1 MDFLRIIRS
10 LEELLYEVMG
20 WLVFYPRT
28 LWRIV
33 IDPVSMM
40 RYSDREQ
47 ADAPERQYTDTL
59 SPPLFLML
67 TVLVAHGFALSMGA
81 KLPEARTAIAKLVLS
96 SEQNLLILRSI
107 LFSIF
112 ALVAATT
119 LIRRQH
125 RELDRSTLRAP
136 FYTQCYLT
144 APFALAI
151 SVAATLVG
159 MPAQSVHAVGTML
172 TLAGILWYVWVETR
186 WFRLELDLGTGR
198 AFALASWSVLKAGV
212 YNVALSAV
220 LLVLK

>member
-33 IDPVSMM
+33 ARPVSMM
-40 RYSDREQ
+40 RYSDAEQ
-47 ADAPERQYTDTL
+47 TDAPDEQYGDTL

-67 TVLVAHGFALSMGA
+67 TVLVAHGFELGMGA
-81 KLPEARTAIAKLVLS
+81 KLPEARSAIAKLLLN

-119 LIRRQH
+119 LIARRGLT
-125 RELDRSTLRAP
+125 LDRSTLRAP
-136 FYTQCYLT
+136 FFTQCYLT

-151 SVAATLVG
+151 SAAATLG
-159 MPAQSVHAVGTML
+159 QMPTSATRLVGT
-172 TLAGILWYVWVETR
+172 TLAVSGTIWYLWVETG
-186 WFRLELDLGTGR
+186 WFRQQLDVGKGR
-198 AFALASWSVLKAGV
+198 AFLIATWSFLKAGV
-212 YNVALSAV
+212 YSVALSTV

>member
-1 MDFLRIIRS
+1 
-10 LEELLYEVMG
+10 
-20 WLVFYPRT
+20 
-28 LWRIV
+28 
-33 IDPVSMM
+33 
-40 RYSDREQ
+40 
-47 ADAPERQYTDTL
+47 
-59 SPPLFLML
+59 
-67 TVLVAHGFALSMGA
+67 
-81 KLPEARTAIAKLVLS
+81 LPEARTAIAKLVLS

-212 YNVALSAV
+212 YKRGAEHGAAGAPSDDAEVHGRTPRGSRLARRRRVSGRDRPLPRYAPQRAVSICARLCLKTATQASMPVYTCFVAGSRHSAGSPS
-220 LLVLK
+220 

>member
-33 IDPVSMM
+33 VDPVSMM
-40 RYSDREQ
+40 RYSDQEQ
-47 ADAPERQYTDTL
+47 ADAPEKQYADTL

-81 KLPEARTAIAKLVLS
+81 KMPEARTAIAKLLLS

-119 LIRRQH
+119 LIRRQR
-125 RELDRSTLRAP
+125 RELDRASLRAP

-159 MPAQSVHAVGTML
+159 MPAQSVHAVGTVL
-172 TLAGILWYVWVETR
+172 TLAGILWYVWVETQ
-186 WFRLELDLGTGR
+186 WFRLELELGPGR
-198 AFALASWSVLKAGV
+198 AFVLAAWSFLKAGV
-212 YNVALSAV
+212 YSVALSTV

>member
-33 IDPVSMM
+33 TRPVSMM

-47 ADAPERQYTDTL
+47 ADTPEQQYADTL

-67 TVLVAHGFALSMGA
+67 TILVAHGFALAMGA
-81 KLPEARTAIAKLVLS
+81 KMPEARNAVARMLLS

-119 LIRRQH
+119 LIKRRQ
-125 RELDRSTLRAP
+125 RALNRTTLRAP
-136 FYTQCYLT
+136 FFTQCYLT
-144 APFALAI
+144 APFALAV
-151 SVAATLVG
+151 SVAATLIG
-159 MPAQSVHAVGTML
+159 TPSPSVHLAGTML
-172 TLAGILWYVWVETR
+172 TLAGITWYLWVETR
-186 WFRLELDLGTGR
+186 WFRLELDLGAGR
-198 AFALASWSVLKAGV
+198 AFVLAFWSFLKAGV
-212 YNVALSAV
+212 YNAALSTV

>member
-33 IDPVSMM
+33 VDPVSMM

-67 TVLVAHGFALSMGA
+67 TVLVAHGFALAMGA
-81 KLPEARTAIAKLVLS
+81 KMPEARNAIARMLLS
-96 SEQNLLILRSI
+96 SDQNLLIVRSI

-119 LIRRQH
+119 LIRQQQRA
-125 RELDRSTLRAP
+125 LDRTTLRAP
-136 FYTQCYLT
+136 FFTQCYLT
-144 APFALAI
+144 APFALAV
-151 SVAATLVG
+151 SVAATLIG
-159 MPAQSVHAVGTML
+159 TPSPAVHLAGTML
-172 TLAGILWYVWVETR
+172 SLAGIIWYIWVETR
-186 WFRLELDLGTGR
+186 WFRLELDLGAGR
-198 AFALASWSVLKAGV
+198 AFLLAFWSCLKAGV
-212 YNVALSAV
+212 YNAALGTV

>member
-10 LEELLYEVMG
+10 LEELLYEVMA

-33 IDPVSMM
+33 VHPVSMM

-47 ADAPERQYTDTL
+47 GDAPEQQYADTL

-81 KLPEARTAIAKLVLS
+81 KLPEARTAIARLLLS

-119 LIRRQH
+119 LIRRQQ
-125 RELDRSTLRAP
+125 RELNRASLRAP

-144 APFALAI
+144 APFAMAI

-159 MPAQSVHAVGTML
+159 MPAQSVHAVGTAL
-172 TLAGILWYVWVETR
+172 TLAGIIWYLWVETR
-186 WFRLELDLGTGR
+186 WFRLELELGPGR
-198 AFALASWSVLKAGV
+198 AFVLAVWSFLKAGT
-212 YNVALSAV
+212 YSVALITV
-220 LLVLK
+220 LLVLE

>member
-33 IDPVSMM
+33 TRPVSMM

-47 ADAPERQYTDTL
+47 ADTPEQQYADTL

-67 TVLVAHGFALSMGA
+67 TILVAHGFALAMGA
-81 KLPEARTAIAKLVLS
+81 KMPEARNAVARMLLS

-119 LIRRQH
+119 LIKRRQ
-125 RELDRSTLRAP
+125 RALNRTTLRAP
-136 FYTQCYLT
+136 FFTQCYLT
-144 APFALAI
+144 APFALAV
-151 SVAATLVG
+151 SVAATLIG
-159 MPAQSVHAVGTML
+159 TPSPSVHLAGTML
-172 TLAGILWYVWVETR
+172 TLAGIIWYIWVETR
-186 WFRLELDLGTGR
+186 WFRLELDLGAGR
-198 AFALASWSVLKAGV
+198 AFVLAFWSFLKAGV
-212 YNVALSAV
+212 YNAALSTV

>member
-33 IDPVSMM
+33 VDPVSMM

-47 ADAPERQYTDTL
+47 ADAPEKQYTDTL

-67 TVLVAHGFALSMGA
+67 TLLAAHGFALAMGA
-81 KLPEARTAIAKLVLS
+81 KMPEARNAVARMLLS

-119 LIRRQH
+119 LLKRRT
-125 RELDRSTLRAP
+125 RALDRTTLRAP

-151 SVAATLVG
+151 SLAATLVG
-159 MPAQSVHAVGTML
+159 MPAPAVQTGGTVL
-172 TLAGILWYVWVETR
+172 TLAGVIWYVWVETQ
-186 WFRLELDLGTGR
+186 WFRLELELGPGR
-198 AFALASWSVLKAGV
+198 AFVLASWSFLKAGI
-212 YNVALSAV
+212 YSVALSTV

>member
-33 IDPVSMM
+33 VDPVSMM

-47 ADAPERQYTDTL
+47 GDAPERQYADTL

-67 TVLVAHGFALSMGA
+67 TVLVAHGFALAMGA
-81 KLPEARTAIAKLVLS
+81 KLPEARTAIAKLLLS

-119 LIRRQH
+119 LIRRQR
-125 RELDRSTLRAP
+125 RELDRNTLRAP

-159 MPAQSVHAVGTML
+159 MPAQTVHAVGSAL
-172 TLAGILWYVWVETR
+172 TLAGIIWYVWVETR
-186 WFRLELDLGTGR
+186 WFGLELELGPGR
-198 AFALASWSVLKAGV
+198 AFVLASWSFLKAGV
-212 YNVALSAV
+212 YNVALTTV

>member
-28 LWRIV
+28 LWRIAV
-33 IDPVSMM
+33 DPVSMM

-47 ADAPERQYTDTL
+47 ADAPEKQYAGTL

-81 KLPEARTAIAKLVLS
+81 KLPEARTAIAKMLLS

-119 LIRRQH
+119 LIRRQQ
-125 RELDRSTLRAP
+125 RELDRTTLRAP

-159 MPAQSVHAVGTML
+159 VPAQTVHAVGTAL
-172 TLAGILWYVWVETR
+172 TLAGIIWYVWVETR
-186 WFRLELDLGTGR
+186 WFRLELELGPGR
-198 AFALASWSVLKAGV
+198 AFVLAVWSFLKACT
-212 YNVALSAV
+212 YNVALSTV

>member
-28 LWRIV
+28 LWRIAV
-33 IDPVSMM
+33 DPVSMM

-47 ADAPERQYTDTL
+47 ADAPEKQYADTL

-81 KLPEARTAIAKLVLS
+81 KLPEARTAIAKMLLS

-119 LIRRQH
+119 LIRRQQ
-125 RELDRSTLRAP
+125 RELDRTTLRAP

-159 MPAQSVHAVGTML
+159 VPAQTVHAVGTAL
-172 TLAGILWYVWVETR
+172 TLAGIIWYVWVETR
-186 WFRLELDLGTGR
+186 WFRLELELGPGR
-198 AFALASWSVLKAGV
+198 AFVLAVWSFLKACT
-212 YNVALSAV
+212 YNVALSTV

>member
-28 LWRIV
+28 LWRV
-33 IDPVSMM
+33 VANPVSMM

-47 ADAPERQYTDTL
+47 AGAPEQQFADTL

-67 TVLVAHGFALSMGA
+67 TILVAHGFALSMGA
-81 KLPEARTAIAKLVLS
+81 KLPEARTAIARMLLG

-119 LIRRQH
+119 LIKRRH
-125 RELDRSTLRAP
+125 SPLDRTTLRLP
-136 FYTQCYLT
+136 FFAQCYLT
-144 APFALAI
+144 APFALAV
-151 SVAATLVG
+151 SVSATLAG
-159 MPAQSVHAVGTML
+159 MPTPGVRLAGTIL
-172 TLAGILWYVWVETR
+172 TLAGVIWYVWVETR
-186 WFRLELDLGTGR
+186 WFRIELELGPGR
-198 AFALASWSVLKAGV
+198 AFVLAFWSFLKAGI
-212 YNVALSAV
+212 YNVALSTV
-220 LLVLK
+220 LLVLR

>member
-28 LWRIV
+28 MWRIV
-33 IDPVSMM
+33 ARPVSMM

-47 ADAPERQYTDTL
+47 ADTPEQQYADTL

-67 TVLVAHGFALSMGA
+67 TILLAHGFALAMGA
-81 KLPEARTAIAKLVLS
+81 KMPEARNAVARMLLS

-119 LIRRQH
+119 LIKRRQ
-125 RELDRSTLRAP
+125 RALDRATLRAP
-136 FYTQCYLT
+136 FFTQCYLT
-144 APFALAI
+144 APFALAV

-159 MPAQSVHAVGTML
+159 THRRPCTWRARCSLWRASPGTSGSKHGGSGSNSISVR
-172 TLAGILWYVWVETR
+172 AGH
-186 WFRLELDLGTGR
+186 
-198 AFALASWSVLKAGV
+198 SSSPSGV
-212 YNVALSAV
+212 S
-220 LLVLK
+220 

>member
-33 IDPVSMM
+33 TDPVSMM

-81 KLPEARTAIAKLVLS
+81 KLPEARTAIAKLLLS

-119 LIRRQH
+119 LIRRQQ

-159 MPAQSVHAVGTML
+159 MPAQSVHAVGTLL

-186 WFRLELDLGTGR
+186 WFRLELDLGPGR
-198 AFALASWSVLKAGV
+198 AFALASWTVLKAGA
-212 YNVALSAV
+212 YNVALSTV
-220 LLVLK
+220 LLVLR

>member
-1 MDFLRIIRS
+1 
-10 LEELLYEVMG
+10 
-20 WLVFYPRT
+20 
-28 LWRIV
+28 
-33 IDPVSMM
+33 MM

-47 ADAPERQYTDTL
+47 GDAPERQYADTL

-67 TVLVAHGFALSMGA
+67 TVLVAHGFALAMGA
-81 KLPEARTAIAKLVLS
+81 KLPEARTAIAKLLLS

-119 LIRRQH
+119 LIRRQR
-125 RELDRSTLRAP
+125 RELDRNTLRAP

-159 MPAQSVHAVGTML
+159 MPAQTVHAVGSAL
-172 TLAGILWYVWVETR
+172 TLAGIIWYVWVETR
-186 WFRLELDLGTGR
+186 WFGLELELGPGR
-198 AFALASWSVLKAGV
+198 AFVLASWSFLKAGV
-212 YNVALSAV
+212 YNVALTTV